1 MRLARNV
8 EGVFC
13 LSVLVGCVALPL
25 LPSSDLPEE
34 LNAKPVPAHTVTV
47 TGKRDATVV
56 VANKRS
62 S

>member
-25 LPSSDLPEE
+25 LPSDDLPGE
-34 LNAKPVPAHTVTV
+34 LNAQPVPAHTVTV
-47 TGKRDATVV
+47 TGKRDAAV
-56 VANKRS
+56 VAADKRS